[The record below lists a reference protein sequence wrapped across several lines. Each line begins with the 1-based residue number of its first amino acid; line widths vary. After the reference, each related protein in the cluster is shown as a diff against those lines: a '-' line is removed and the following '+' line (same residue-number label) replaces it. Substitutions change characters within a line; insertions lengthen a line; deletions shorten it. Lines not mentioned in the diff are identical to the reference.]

1 MREIREIH
9 IAPLGYE
16 HDRILEPI
24 RTYDADEVYLLAAE
38 NAADHAS
45 YHEALIEQLEGQG
58 VDVTRRSVDLD
69 DVYAVLGIVTT
80 IAADHDDDIVRVNVA
95 SGAKLADIGCAI
107 ACMAT
112 DATAYYV
119 HPESHVPPLEREP
132 LTEGVAD
139 VEVLPSYP
147 VETPTT
153 DQVAILDHIQRITT
167 EAYTPKKSDLIEFSE
182 AEQLSYMTEADPAN
196 DKAKFA
202 LLNANIIEPLVE
214 RSYVRVE
221 SVGRQKQT
229 TLTETGENALK
240 AFRHK
245 LQERD
250 SES

>member
-38 NAADHAS
+38 NAGDHAQ
-45 YHEALIEQLEGQG
+45 YHDELVEQLEDEG
-58 VDVTRRSVDLD
+58 VGVTRRPVDLQ

-80 IAADHDDDIVRVNVA
+80 ITAEHDDDIVRVNVA

-153 DQVAILDHIQRITT
+153 DQVAILDYVQRATT
-167 EAYTPKKSDLIEFSE
+167 EAYTPKKSDLIEFAEDE
-182 AEQLSYMTEADPAN
+182 ALSYMADADPAN

-202 LLNANIIEPLVE
+202 LLNTHIVEPLVE
-214 RSYVRVE
+214 RAYIRVE
-221 SVGRQKQT
+221 SVGRQKQI
-229 TLTETGENALK
+229 TLTDTGENALK

-245 LQERD
+245 LSQR
-250 SES
+250 